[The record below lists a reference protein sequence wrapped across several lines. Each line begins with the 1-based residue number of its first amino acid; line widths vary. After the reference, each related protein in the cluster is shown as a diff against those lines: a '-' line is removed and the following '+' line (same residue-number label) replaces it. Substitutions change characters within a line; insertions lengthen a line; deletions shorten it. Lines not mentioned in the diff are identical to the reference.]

1 MKLTCNT
8 YDLKAA
14 CAKAARVIDKS
25 LSPATNGL
33 LLKAE
38 SGALTV
44 TGYNLT
50 IGISVKIPAMIEI
63 PGAIIA
69 DAKILT
75 NAAGKLQKE
84 NTTLCTDDDI
94 LTVQNGR
101 SNLKVKGIPAEQYP
115 ELPTPEDGTTCR
127 VDGANLVKLIKKTV
141 FAATEDY
148 GVRMTV
154 SDNLRLCAT
163 DGFMLAESS
172 IPCEEGAAPS
182 ATATILP
189 KALLELSDATD
200 AVEISVSSKH
210 FIAQTRDYTLFSRL
224 MSNKREIDV
233 SKVIPDNTLP
243 VKTDFKALISA
254 LERVQILVSAEKLP
268 VKMSFSKD
276 VVELSAKTALG
287 SATDSVTSETDSD
300 LAIGINARYLIEV
313 LKAAETDS
321 FLVSSPVSPLVFKDD
336 SSTYILLPCRLP
348 CGLREAI

>member
-25 LSPATNGL
+25 PSPAINGL
-33 LLKAE
+33 LLSAE
-38 SGALTV
+38 SGVLTV
-44 TGYNLT
+44 TGYNLK
-50 IGISVKIPAMIEI
+50 IGISVHIPAMVEK

-69 DAKILT
+69 DSKILT
-75 NAAGKLQKE
+75 NAAGKLQE
-84 NTTLCTDDDI
+84 FETALSTDEDV
-94 LTVQNGR
+94 LVVQNGR
-101 SNLKVKGIPAEQYP
+101 SRLKVKGIPAEQYP

-141 FAATEDY
+141 FAAADDW

-163 DGFMLAESS
+163 DGFTLAESS
-172 IPCEEGAAPS
+172 IPCEEGTAPS
-182 ATATILP
+182 ATATIPP

-224 MSNKREIDV
+224 MSTAWEIDV
-233 SKVIPDNTLP
+233 DKIIPKNTAS
-243 VKTDFKALISA
+243 VKTDFKALTSA
-254 LERVQILVSAEKLP
+254 LERVQILASTETQP
-268 VKMSFSKD
+268 VKMSLSRD
-276 VVELSAKTALG
+276 AIELSVRTTIG
-287 SATDSVTSETDSD
+287 SATDSVTGETDSD
-300 LAIGINARYLIEV
+300 LVIGINARYLVGV

-336 SSTYILLPCRLP
+336 SSTYILLPVR
-348 CGLREAI
+348 LREIT

>member
-25 LSPATNGL
+25 PSPATNGL
-33 LLKAE
+33 LLSAE
-38 SGALTV
+38 SGVLTV

-75 NAAGKLQKE
+75 NATGKLQKFE
-84 NTTLCTDDDI
+84 TALSTDEDVLI
-94 LTVQNGR
+94 VQNGR

-141 FAATEDY
+141 FAADK

-163 DGFMLAESS
+163 DGFTLAESS
-172 IPCEEGAAPS
+172 IPCEEGTAPS
-182 ATATILP
+182 ATATIPP

-224 MSNKREIDV
+224 MSTAWEIDV
-233 SKVIPDNTLP
+233 DKIIPKNTAS
-243 VKTDFKALISA
+243 VKTDFKALTSA
-254 LERVQILVSAEKLP
+254 LERVQILASTETQP
-268 VKMSFSKD
+268 VKMSLSRD
-276 VVELSAKTALG
+276 AIELSVRTTIG
-287 SATDSVTSETDSD
+287 SATDSVMGETDSD
-300 LAIGINARYLIEV
+300 LVIGINARYLVGV
-313 LKAAETDS
+313 LKATETDS

-336 SSTYILLPCRLP
+336 SSTYILLPVR
-348 CGLREAI
+348 LRERI

>member
-14 CAKAARVIDKS
+14 CAKATRVIDKS
-25 LSPATNGL
+25 PSPATNGL

-38 SGALTV
+38 SGVLTV

-141 FAATEDY
+141 FAAADDK

-163 DGFMLAESS
+163 DGFTLAESS
-172 IPCEEGAAPS
+172 IPCEEGTAPS
-182 ATATILP
+182 ATATIPP

-224 MSNKREIDV
+224 MSTAWEIDV
-233 SKVIPDNTLP
+233 DKIIPKNTAS
-243 VKTDFKALISA
+243 VKTDFKALTSA
-254 LERVQILVSAEKLP
+254 LERVQILASTETQP
-268 VKMSFSKD
+268 VKMSLSRD
-276 VVELSAKTALG
+276 AIELSVRTTIG
-287 SATDSVTSETDSD
+287 SATDSVTGETDSD
-300 LAIGINARYLIEV
+300 LVIGINARYLVRV

-336 SSTYILLPCRLP
+336 SSTYILLPVR
-348 CGLREAI
+348 LRERI

>member
-25 LSPATNGL
+25 PSPATNGL
-33 LLKAE
+33 LLSAE
-38 SGALTV
+38 SGVLTV

-141 FAATEDY
+141 FAAADDK

-163 DGFMLAESS
+163 DGFTLAESS
-172 IPCEEGAAPS
+172 IPLSKAVDER
-182 ATATILP
+182 TAMIPP
-189 KALLELSDATD
+189 KALSELLDATD
-200 AVEISVSSKH
+200 AVEISISEKH
-210 FIAQTRDYTLFSRL
+210 IVARTRDYTLFSRL
-224 MSNKREIDV
+224 MSTTWEIDV
-233 SKVIPDNTLP
+233 ARVIPNDTAQ
-243 VKTDFKALISA
+243 VETDFKSLMAA
-254 LERVQILVSAEKLP
+254 CERVQILASTETQP
-268 VKMSFSKD
+268 VKMSFSSD
-276 VVELSAKTALG
+276 GIELSVKATIG
-287 SATDSVTSETDSD
+287 SANDSVAAQTKAD
-300 LAIGINARYLIEV
+300 LTLGVNAKYLFNV
-313 LKAAETDS
+313 LKAAETDR
-321 FLVSSPVSPLVFKDD
+321 FLVSSPVSPMVFKDEM
-336 SSTYILLPCRLP
+336 STYILLPVRL
-348 CGLREAI
+348 RR

>member
-14 CAKAARVIDKS
+14 CTKAARVIDKS
-25 LSPATNGL
+25 PSPATNGL
-33 LLKAE
+33 LLSAE
-38 SGALTV
+38 SGVLTV

-141 FAATEDY
+141 FAAADDK

-163 DGFMLAESS
+163 DGFTLAESS

-182 ATATILP
+182 ATATIPP

-224 MSNKREIDV
+224 MSTAWEIDV
-233 SKVIPDNTLP
+233 DKIIPKNTAS
-243 VKTDFKALISA
+243 VKTDFKALTSA
-254 LERVQILVSAEKLP
+254 LERVQILASTETQP
-268 VKMSFSKD
+268 VKMSLSRD
-276 VVELSAKTALG
+276 AIELSVRTTIG
-287 SATDSVTSETDSD
+287 SATDSVTGETDSD
-300 LAIGINARYLIEV
+300 LVIGINARYLVGV

-336 SSTYILLPCRLP
+336 SSTYILLPVR
-348 CGLREAI
+348 LREMA

>member
-1 MKLTCNT
+1 M
-8 YDLKAA
+8 
-14 CAKAARVIDKS
+14 
-25 LSPATNGL
+25 
-33 LLKAE
+33 
-38 SGALTV
+38 

-141 FAATEDY
+141 FAAADDK

-163 DGFMLAESS
+163 DGFTLAESS
-172 IPCEEGAAPS
+172 IPCEEGTAPS
-182 ATATILP
+182 ATATIPP

-224 MSNKREIDV
+224 MSTAWEIDV
-233 SKVIPDNTLP
+233 DKIIPKNTAS
-243 VKTDFKALISA
+243 VKTDFKALTSA
-254 LERVQILVSAEKLP
+254 LERVQILASTETQP
-268 VKMSFSKD
+268 VKMSLSRD
-276 VVELSAKTALG
+276 AIELSVRTTIG
-287 SATDSVTSETDSD
+287 SATDSVTGETDSD
-300 LAIGINARYLIEV
+300 LVIGINARYLVGV

-321 FLVSSPVSPLVFKDD
+321 FLVSSPISPLVFKDEM
-336 SSTYILLPCRLP
+336 STYILLPVRL
-348 CGLREAI
+348 RR

>member
-1 MKLTCNT
+1 M
-8 YDLKAA
+8 
-14 CAKAARVIDKS
+14 
-25 LSPATNGL
+25 
-33 LLKAE
+33 
-38 SGALTV
+38 

-141 FAATEDY
+141 FAAADDK

-163 DGFMLAESS
+163 DGFTLAESS
-172 IPCEEGAAPS
+172 IPCEEGTAPS
-182 ATATILP
+182 ATATIPP

-224 MSNKREIDV
+224 MSTAWEIDV
-233 SKVIPDNTLP
+233 DKIIPKNTAS
-243 VKTDFKALISA
+243 VKTDFKALTSA
-254 LERVQILVSAEKLP
+254 LERVQILASTETQP
-268 VKMSFSKD
+268 VKMSLSRD
-276 VVELSAKTALG
+276 AIELSVRTTIG
-287 SATDSVTSETDSD
+287 SATDSVTGETDSD
-300 LAIGINARYLIEV
+300 LVIGINARYLVGV

-336 SSTYILLPCRLP
+336 SSTYILLPVR
-348 CGLREAI
+348 LRETA

>member
-8 YDLKAA
+8 YDLKAV

-25 LSPATNGL
+25 PSSATNGL

-38 SGALTV
+38 SGVLTV

-50 IGISVKIPAMIEI
+50 IGISVHIPAMVEE

-75 NAAGKLQKE
+75 NVAGKLQKE

-141 FAATEDY
+141 FAAADDK

-163 DGFMLAESS
+163 DGFTLAESS
-172 IPCEEGAAPS
+172 IPCEEGTAPS
-182 ATATILP
+182 ATATIPP

-224 MSNKREIDV
+224 MSTAWEIDV
-233 SKVIPDNTLP
+233 DKIIPKNTAS
-243 VKTDFKALISA
+243 VKTDFKALTSA
-254 LERVQILVSAEKLP
+254 LERVQILASTETQP
-268 VKMSFSKD
+268 VKMSLSRD
-276 VVELSAKTALG
+276 AIELSVRTTIG
-287 SATDSVTSETDSD
+287 SATDSVTGETDSD
-300 LAIGINARYLIEV
+300 LVIGINARYLVGV

-321 FLVSSPVSPLVFKDD
+321 FLVSSPVSPLVFKDEM
-336 SSTYILLPCRLP
+336 STYILLPVRL
-348 CGLREAI
+348 RR

>member
-1 MKLTCNT
+1 M
-8 YDLKAA
+8 
-14 CAKAARVIDKS
+14 
-25 LSPATNGL
+25 
-33 LLKAE
+33 
-38 SGALTV
+38 

-69 DAKILT
+69 DAKTLT

-84 NTTLCTDDDI
+84 NTTLFTDGDI

-141 FAATEDY
+141 FAAADDK

-163 DGFMLAESS
+163 DGFTLAESS
-172 IPCEEGAAPS
+172 IPCEEGTAPS
-182 ATATILP
+182 ATATIPP

-224 MSNKREIDV
+224 MSTAWEIDV
-233 SKVIPDNTLP
+233 DKIIPKNTAS
-243 VKTDFKALISA
+243 VKTDFKALTSA
-254 LERVQILVSAEKLP
+254 LERVQILASTETQP
-268 VKMSFSKD
+268 VKMSLSRD
-276 VVELSAKTALG
+276 AIELSVRTTIG
-287 SATDSVTSETDSD
+287 SATDSVTGETDSD
-300 LAIGINARYLIEV
+300 LAIGINARYLVGV
-313 LKAAETDS
+313 LKSAETDS

-336 SSTYILLPCRLP
+336 SSTYILLPVR
-348 CGLREAI
+348 LRETA

>member
-14 CAKAARVIDKS
+14 CAKAVRVIDKS
-25 LSPATNGL
+25 PSPATNGL
-33 LLKAE
+33 LLSAE
-38 SGALTV
+38 SGVLTV

-141 FAATEDY
+141 FAAADDK

-163 DGFMLAESS
+163 DGFTLAESS
-172 IPCEEGAAPS
+172 IPCEEGTAPS
-182 ATATILP
+182 ATATIPP

-224 MSNKREIDV
+224 MSTAWEIDV
-233 SKVIPDNTLP
+233 DKIIPKNTAS
-243 VKTDFKALISA
+243 VKTDFKALTSA
-254 LERVQILVSAEKLP
+254 LERVQILASTETQP
-268 VKMSFSKD
+268 VKMSLSRD
-276 VVELSAKTALG
+276 AIELSVRTTIG
-287 SATDSVTSETDSD
+287 SATDSVMGETDSD
-300 LAIGINARYLIEV
+300 LVIGINARYLVGV

-336 SSTYILLPCRLP
+336 SSTYILLPVR
-348 CGLREAI
+348 LRERI

>member
-25 LSPATNGL
+25 PSSATNGL

-38 SGALTV
+38 SGVLTV

-50 IGISVKIPAMIEI
+50 IGISVHIPAMVEE

-101 SNLKVKGIPAEQYP
+101 SNIKVKGIPAEQYP

-141 FAATEDY
+141 FAAADDK

-163 DGFMLAESS
+163 DGFTLAESS
-172 IPCEEGAAPS
+172 IPCEEGTAPS
-182 ATATILP
+182 ATATIPP

-210 FIAQTRDYTLFSRL
+210 FVAQTRDYTLFSRL
-224 MSNKREIDV
+224 MSTAWEIDV
-233 SKVIPDNTLP
+233 DKIIPKNTAS
-243 VKTDFKALISA
+243 VKTDFKALTSA
-254 LERVQILVSAEKLP
+254 LERVQILASTETQP
-268 VKMSFSKD
+268 VKMSLSRD
-276 VVELSAKTALG
+276 AIELSVRTTIG
-287 SATDSVTSETDSD
+287 SATDSVTGETDSD
-300 LAIGINARYLIEV
+300 LVIGINARYLVGV

-321 FLVSSPVSPLVFKDD
+321 FLVSSPVSPLVFKDEM
-336 SSTYILLPCRLP
+336 STYILLPVRL
-348 CGLREAI
+348 RR

>member
-25 LSPATNGL
+25 PSLATNGL
-33 LLKAE
+33 LLSAE
-38 SGALTV
+38 SGVLTV

-141 FAATEDY
+141 FAAADDK

-163 DGFMLAESS
+163 DGFTLAESS
-172 IPCEEGAAPS
+172 IPCEEGTAPS
-182 ATATILP
+182 ATATIPP

-224 MSNKREIDV
+224 MSTAWEIDV
-233 SKVIPDNTLP
+233 DKIIPKNTAS
-243 VKTDFKALISA
+243 VKTDFKALTSA
-254 LERVQILVSAEKLP
+254 LERVQILASTETQP
-268 VKMSFSKD
+268 VKMSLSRD
-276 VVELSAKTALG
+276 AIELSVRTTIG
-287 SATDSVTSETDSD
+287 SATDSVTGETDSD
-300 LAIGINARYLIEV
+300 LVIGINARYLVGV

-336 SSTYILLPCRLP
+336 SSTYILLPVRL
-348 CGLREAI
+348 GEMA

>member
-1 MKLTCNT
+1 
-8 YDLKAA
+8 
-14 CAKAARVIDKS
+14 
-25 LSPATNGL
+25 
-33 LLKAE
+33 
-38 SGALTV
+38 
-44 TGYNLT
+44 
-50 IGISVKIPAMIEI
+50 MIEI

-141 FAATEDY
+141 FAAADDK

-163 DGFMLAESS
+163 DGFTLAESS
-172 IPCEEGAAPS
+172 IPCEEGTAPG
-182 ATATILP
+182 ATVTIPP

-224 MSNKREIDV
+224 MSTAWGIDV
-233 SKVIPDNTLP
+233 DKIIPKNTAS
-243 VKTDFKALISA
+243 VKTDFKALTSA
-254 LERVQILVSAEKLP
+254 LERVQILASTETQP
-268 VKMSFSKD
+268 VKMSLSRD
-276 VVELSAKTALG
+276 AIELSVRTTIG
-287 SATDSVTSETDSD
+287 SATDSVTGETDSD
-300 LAIGINARYLIEV
+300 LVIGINARYLVGV

-336 SSTYILLPCRLP
+336 SSTYILLPVR
-348 CGLREAI
+348 LRERI

>member
-25 LSPATNGL
+25 PSPATNGL

-38 SGALTV
+38 SGVLTV

-115 ELPTPEDGTTCR
+115 ELPTSEDGTTCR

-141 FAATEDY
+141 FAAADDK

-154 SDNLRLCAT
+154 SDNFRLCAT
-163 DGFMLAESS
+163 DGFTLAESS
-172 IPCEEGAAPS
+172 IPCEEGTAPS
-182 ATATILP
+182 ATATIPP

-200 AVEISVSSKH
+200 AVEISISEKH
-210 FIAQTRDYTLFSRL
+210 FVARTRDYTLFSRL
-224 MSNKREIDV
+224 MSTTWEIDAA
-233 SKVIPDNTLP
+233 KIIPNDTAL
-243 VKTDFKALISA
+243 VETDFKSLMAACES
-254 LERVQILVSAEKLP
+254 VQILASTDTQP
-268 VKMSFSKD
+268 VKISFSSD
-276 VVELSAKTALG
+276 GIELSVKATIG
-287 SATDSVTSETDSD
+287 SANDSVAAQTKAD
-300 LAIGINARYLIEV
+300 LTLGVNARYLFNV
-313 LKAAETDS
+313 LKAAETDR
-321 FLVSSPVSPLVFKDD
+321 FLVSSPVSPLVFKDEM
-336 SSTYILLPCRLP
+336 STYILLPVR
-348 CGLREAI
+348 LRERI

>member
-25 LSPATNGL
+25 PSPATNGL

-38 SGALTV
+38 SGVLTV

-141 FAATEDY
+141 FAAADDK

-163 DGFMLAESS
+163 DGFTLAESS
-172 IPCEEGAAPS
+172 IPCEEGTAPS
-182 ATATILP
+182 ATAIIPP

-224 MSNKREIDV
+224 MSTAWEIDV
-233 SKVIPDNTLP
+233 DKIIPKNTTS
-243 VKTDFKALISA
+243 VRTDFKALTSA
-254 LERVQILVSAEKLP
+254 LERVQILASTETQP
-268 VKMSFSKD
+268 VKMSLSRD
-276 VVELSAKTALG
+276 AIELSVRTTIG
-287 SATDSVTSETDSD
+287 SATDSVTGETDSD
-300 LAIGINARYLIEV
+300 LVIGINARYLVGV

-321 FLVSSPVSPLVFKDD
+321 FLVSSPVSPLVFKDEM
-336 SSTYILLPCRLP
+336 STYILLPVR
-348 CGLREAI
+348 LRERI

>member
-14 CAKAARVIDKS
+14 CTKAARVIDKS
-25 LSPATNGL
+25 PSPATNGL
-33 LLKAE
+33 LLSAE
-38 SGALTV
+38 SGVLTV

-141 FAATEDY
+141 FAAADDK
-148 GVRMTV
+148 GVRMTL
-154 SDNLRLCAT
+154 SDNFRLCAT
-163 DGFMLAESS
+163 DGFTLAESS
-172 IPCEEGAAPS
+172 IPCEEGTAPS
-182 ATATILP
+182 ATATIPP

-224 MSNKREIDV
+224 MSTAWEIDV
-233 SKVIPDNTLP
+233 DKIIPKNTAS
-243 VKTDFKALISA
+243 VKTDFKALTSA
-254 LERVQILVSAEKLP
+254 LERVQILASTETQP
-268 VKMSFSKD
+268 VKMSLSRD
-276 VVELSAKTALG
+276 AIELSVRTTIG
-287 SATDSVTSETDSD
+287 SATDSVTGETDSD
-300 LAIGINARYLIEV
+300 LVIGINARYLVGV

-321 FLVSSPVSPLVFKDD
+321 FLVSSPVSPLVFKDEM
-336 SSTYILLPCRLP
+336 STYILLPVR
-348 CGLREAI
+348 LRERI

>member
-14 CAKAARVIDKS
+14 CAKAVRVIDKS
-25 LSPATNGL
+25 PSPATNGL
-33 LLKAE
+33 LLSAE
-38 SGALTV
+38 SGVLTV

-127 VDGANLVKLIKKTV
+127 VDGANLVRLIKKTV
-141 FAATEDY
+141 FAAADDK

-163 DGFMLAESS
+163 DGFTLAESS
-172 IPCEEGAAPS
+172 IPCEEGTAPS
-182 ATATILP
+182 ATATIPP

-224 MSNKREIDV
+224 MSTMWEIDV
-233 SKVIPDNTLP
+233 DKIIPKNTAL
-243 VKTDFKALISA
+243 VKTDFKALTSA
-254 LERVQILVSAEKLP
+254 LERVQILASTETQP
-268 VKMSFSKD
+268 VKMSFSRD
-276 VVELSAKTALG
+276 AIELSVRTTIG
-287 SATDSVTSETDSD
+287 SATDSVTGETDSD
-300 LAIGINARYLIEV
+300 LTIGINARYLVGV

-336 SSTYILLPCRLP
+336 SSTYILLPVR
-348 CGLREAI
+348 LRERI

>member
-14 CAKAARVIDKS
+14 CAKAVRVIDKS
-25 LSPATNGL
+25 PSPATNGL
-33 LLKAE
+33 LLSAE
-38 SGALTV
+38 GGVLTV

-50 IGISVKIPAMIEI
+50 IGISVYIPAMVEE

-75 NAAGKLQKE
+75 NAAGKLQKFE
-84 NTTLCTDDDI
+84 TALSTDEDVLI
-94 LTVQNGR
+94 VQNGR
-101 SNLKVKGIPAEQYP
+101 SKLKVKGIPWEQYP
-115 ELPTPEDGTTCR
+115 ALPTTENGVTCC
-127 VDGANLVKLIKKTV
+127 VDGEKLVKLIKKTV
-141 FAATEDY
+141 FCADEDK

-154 SDNLRLCAT
+154 SSELKLCAT
-163 DGFMLAESS
+163 DGFTLAESS
-172 IPCEEGAAPS
+172 IPLSKAVDER
-182 ATATILP
+182 TAMIPP

-224 MSNKREIDV
+224 MSTAWEIDV
-233 SKVIPDNTLP
+233 DKIIPKNTAS

-254 LERVQILVSAEKLP
+254 LERVQILASTETQP
-268 VKMSFSKD
+268 VKMS
-276 VVELSAKTALG
+276 LSRDAIGLSVRTTIG
-287 SATDSVTSETDSD
+287 SATDSVTGETDSD
-300 LAIGINARYLIEV
+300 LVIGINARYLVGV

-336 SSTYILLPCRLP
+336 SSTYILLPVR
-348 CGLREAI
+348 LRERI

>member
-25 LSPATNGL
+25 PSPAINGL
-33 LLKAE
+33 LLSAE
-38 SGALTV
+38 SGVLTV

-69 DAKILT
+69 DSKILT
-75 NAAGKLQKE
+75 NAAGKLQE
-84 NTTLCTDDDI
+84 FETALSTDEDVLI
-94 LTVQNGR
+94 VQNGR
-101 SNLKVKGIPAEQYP
+101 SRLKVKGIPAEQYP

-141 FAATEDY
+141 FAAADDK

-163 DGFMLAESS
+163 DGFTLAESS
-172 IPCEEGAAPS
+172 IPCEEGTAPS
-182 ATATILP
+182 ATATIPP
-189 KALLELSDATD
+189 KALFELSDATD

-224 MSNKREIDV
+224 MSTAWEIDV
-233 SKVIPDNTLP
+233 DKIIPKNTAS
-243 VKTDFKALISA
+243 VKTDFKALTSA
-254 LERVQILVSAEKLP
+254 LERVQILASTETQP
-268 VKMSFSKD
+268 VRMSLSRD
-276 VVELSAKTALG
+276 AIELSVRTTIG
-287 SATDSVTSETDSD
+287 SATDSVTGETDSD
-300 LAIGINARYLIEV
+300 LVIGINARYLVGV
-313 LKAAETDS
+313 LKAAETDR

-336 SSTYILLPCRLP
+336 SSTYILLPVR
-348 CGLREAI
+348 LRERI

>member
-14 CAKAARVIDKS
+14 CAKAVRVIDKS
-25 LSPATNGL
+25 PSPATNGL
-33 LLKAE
+33 LLSAE
-38 SGALTV
+38 SGVLTV

-141 FAATEDY
+141 FAAADDK

-163 DGFMLAESS
+163 DGFTLAESS
-172 IPCEEGAAPS
+172 IPCEEGTAPS
-182 ATATILP
+182 ATATIPP

-224 MSNKREIDV
+224 MSTAWEIDV
-233 SKVIPDNTLP
+233 DKIVPKNTTS
-243 VKTDFKALISA
+243 VKTDFKALTSA
-254 LERVQILVSAEKLP
+254 LERVQILASTETQP
-268 VKMSFSKD
+268 VKMSLSRD
-276 VVELSAKTALG
+276 AIELSVRTTIG
-287 SATDSVTSETDSD
+287 SATDSVMGETDSD
-300 LAIGINARYLIEV
+300 LVIGINARYLVGV

-321 FLVSSPVSPLVFKDD
+321 FLVSSPVSPLVFKDEM
-336 SSTYILLPCRLP
+336 STYILLPVRL
-348 CGLREAI
+348 RR

>member
-25 LSPATNGL
+25 PSPATNGL

-38 SGALTV
+38 SGVLTV

-94 LTVQNGR
+94 LIVQNGR

-115 ELPTPEDGTTCR
+115 ALPTAENGVTCC
-127 VDGANLVKLIKKTV
+127 VDGEKLVKLIKKTV
-141 FAATEDY
+141 FCADEDR
-148 GVRMTV
+148 GVRMTM
-154 SDNLRLCAT
+154 SSELKLCAT
-163 DGFMLAESS
+163 DGFTLAESS
-172 IPCEEGAAPS
+172 IPLSKAVDER
-182 ATATILP
+182 TAMIPP
-189 KALLELSDATD
+189 KALSELLDATD
-200 AVEISVSSKH
+200 AVEISISEKH
-210 FIAQTRDYTLFSRL
+210 IVAQTRDYTLFSRL
-224 MSNKREIDV
+224 MSTTWEIDV
-233 SKVIPDNTLP
+233 DKIIPKNTAS
-243 VKTDFKALISA
+243 VKTDFKALTSA
-254 LERVQILVSAEKLP
+254 LERVQILASTETQP
-268 VKMSFSKD
+268 VKMSFSRD
-276 VVELSAKTALG
+276 AIELSVRTTIG
-287 SATDSVTSETDSD
+287 SATDSVTGETDSD
-300 LAIGINARYLIEV
+300 LTIGINARYLVGV

-321 FLVSSPVSPLVFKDD
+321 FLVSSPVSPLVFKDEM
-336 SSTYILLPCRLP
+336 STYILLPVRL
-348 CGLREAI
+348 RR

>member
-25 LSPATNGL
+25 SSPAANGL
-33 LLKAE
+33 LLSAE
-38 SGALTV
+38 SGVLTV
-44 TGYNLT
+44 TGYNLKT
-50 IGISVKIPAMIEI
+50 GISVHIPAMVEK

-69 DAKILT
+69 DSKILT
-75 NAAGKLQKE
+75 NAAGKLQE
-84 NTTLCTDDDI
+84 FETALSTDEDVLI
-94 LTVQNGR
+94 VQNGR
-101 SNLKVKGIPAEQYP
+101 SRLKVKGIPAEQYP

-141 FAATEDY
+141 FAAADDK

-163 DGFMLAESS
+163 DGFTLAESS
-172 IPCEEGAAPS
+172 IPCEEGTASS
-182 ATATILP
+182 ATATIPP

-224 MSNKREIDV
+224 MSTAWEIDV
-233 SKVIPDNTLP
+233 DKIIPKNTAS
-243 VKTDFKALISA
+243 VKTDFKALTSA
-254 LERVQILVSAEKLP
+254 LERVQILASTETQP
-268 VKMSFSKD
+268 VKMSLSRD
-276 VVELSAKTALG
+276 AIELSVRTTIG
-287 SATDSVTSETDSD
+287 SASDSVTGETDSD
-300 LAIGINARYLIEV
+300 LVIGINARYLVGV

-336 SSTYILLPCRLP
+336 SSTYILLPVR
-348 CGLREAI
+348 LRERI

>member
-14 CAKAARVIDKS
+14 CTKAARVIDKS
-25 LSPATNGL
+25 PSPATNGL

-38 SGALTV
+38 SGDLTV

-141 FAATEDY
+141 FAAADDK

-163 DGFMLAESS
+163 DGFTLAESS
-172 IPCEEGAAPS
+172 IPCEEGTAPS
-182 ATATILP
+182 ATATIPP

-224 MSNKREIDV
+224 MSTAWEIDV
-233 SKVIPDNTLP
+233 DKIIPKNTAS
-243 VKTDFKALISA
+243 VKTDFKALTSA
-254 LERVQILVSAEKLP
+254 LERVQILASTETQP
-268 VKMSFSKD
+268 VKMSLSRD
-276 VVELSAKTALG
+276 AIELSVRTTIG
-287 SATDSVTSETDSD
+287 SATDSVTGETDSD
-300 LAIGINARYLIEV
+300 LAKEINARYLVGV

-321 FLVSSPVSPLVFKDD
+321 FLVSSPVSPLVFKDEM
-336 SSTYILLPCRLP
+336 STYILLPVR
-348 CGLREAI
+348 LRERI

>member
-14 CAKAARVIDKS
+14 CTKAARVIDKS
-25 LSPATNGL
+25 PSPATNGL

-38 SGALTV
+38 SGVLTV

-141 FAATEDY
+141 FAAADDK

-163 DGFMLAESS
+163 DGFTLAESS
-172 IPCEEGAAPS
+172 IPCEEGTAPS
-182 ATATILP
+182 ATATIPP

-224 MSNKREIDV
+224 MSTAWEIDV
-233 SKVIPDNTLP
+233 DKIIPKNTAS
-243 VKTDFKALISA
+243 VKTDFKALTSA
-254 LERVQILVSAEKLP
+254 LERVQILASTETQP
-268 VKMSFSKD
+268 VKMSLSRD
-276 VVELSAKTALG
+276 AIELSVKTTIG
-287 SATDSVTSETDSD
+287 SATDSVTGETDSD
-300 LAIGINARYLIEV
+300 LVIGINARYLVVV

-336 SSTYILLPCRLP
+336 SSTYILLPVR
-348 CGLREAI
+348 LRERI

>member
-25 LSPATNGL
+25 PSPATNGL

-38 SGALTV
+38 SGVLTV

-141 FAATEDY
+141 FAAADDK

-154 SDNLRLCAT
+154 SNNLRLCAT
-163 DGFMLAESS
+163 DGFTLAESS
-172 IPCEEGAAPS
+172 IPCEEVTAPS
-182 ATATILP
+182 ATATIPP
-189 KALLELSDATD
+189 KALLELLDATD
-200 AVEISVSSKH
+200 AVEISISEKH
-210 FIAQTRDYTLFSRL
+210 IVARTRDYTLFSRL
-224 MSNKREIDV
+224 MSTTWEIDV
-233 SKVIPDNTLP
+233 ARVIPNDTAQ
-243 VKTDFKALISA
+243 VETDFKSLMAA
-254 LERVQILVSAEKLP
+254 CERVQILASTETLP
-268 VKMSFSKD
+268 VKLSFSSD
-276 VVELSAKTALG
+276 GIELSVKATIG
-287 SATDSVTSETDSD
+287 SANDSVAAQTKAD
-300 LAIGINARYLIEV
+300 LTLGVNAKYLFNV
-313 LKAAETDS
+313 LKAAETDR
-321 FLVSSPVSPLVFKDD
+321 FLVSSPVSPMVFKDEM
-336 SSTYILLPCRLP
+336 STYILLPVRL
-348 CGLREAI
+348 RR

>member
-14 CAKAARVIDKS
+14 CDKAARVIDKS
-25 LSPATNGL
+25 PSPATNGL

-38 SGALTV
+38 SGVLTV

-75 NAAGKLQKE
+75 NAAGKLQKFE
-84 NTTLCTDDDI
+84 TALSTDEDV

-115 ELPTPEDGTTCR
+115 ELSTPEDGTTCR

-141 FAATEDY
+141 FAAADDK

-163 DGFMLAESS
+163 DGFTLAESS
-172 IPCEEGAAPS
+172 IPCEEGTAPS
-182 ATATILP
+182 ATATIPP

-224 MSNKREIDV
+224 MSTAWEIDV
-233 SKVIPDNTLP
+233 DKIIPKNTAS
-243 VKTDFKALISA
+243 VKTDFKALTSA
-254 LERVQILVSAEKLP
+254 LERVQILASTETQP
-268 VKMSFSKD
+268 VKMSLSRD
-276 VVELSAKTALG
+276 AIELSVRTTIG
-287 SATDSVTSETDSD
+287 SATDSVTGETDSD
-300 LAIGINARYLIEV
+300 LAIGINARYLVGV

-321 FLVSSPVSPLVFKDD
+321 FLVSSPVSPLVFKDEM
-336 SSTYILLPCRLP
+336 STYILLPVRL
-348 CGLREAI
+348 RR

>member
-14 CAKAARVIDKS
+14 CTKAARVIDKS
-25 LSPATNGL
+25 PSPATNGL

-38 SGALTV
+38 SGVLTV

-141 FAATEDY
+141 FAAADDK

-163 DGFMLAESS
+163 DGFTLAESS
-172 IPCEEGAAPS
+172 IPCEEGTAPS
-182 ATATILP
+182 ATATIPP

-224 MSNKREIDV
+224 MSTAWEIDV
-233 SKVIPDNTLP
+233 DKIVPKNTTS
-243 VKTDFKALISA
+243 VKTDFKALTSA
-254 LERVQILVSAEKLP
+254 LERVQILASTETQP
-268 VKMSFSKD
+268 VKMSLSRD
-276 VVELSAKTALG
+276 AIELSVRTTIG
-287 SATDSVTSETDSD
+287 SATDSVMGETDSD
-300 LAIGINARYLIEV
+300 LVIGINARYLVGV

-321 FLVSSPVSPLVFKDD
+321 FLVSSPVSPLVFKDEM
-336 SSTYILLPCRLP
+336 STYILLPVRL
-348 CGLREAI
+348 RR

>member
-25 LSPATNGL
+25 PSPATNGL

-38 SGALTV
+38 SGVLTV

-141 FAATEDY
+141 FAAADDK

-154 SDNLRLCAT
+154 SNNLRLCAT
-163 DGFMLAESS
+163 DGFTLAESS
-172 IPCEEGAAPS
+172 IPCEEVTAPS
-182 ATATILP
+182 ATATIPP
-189 KALLELSDATD
+189 KALLELLDATD
-200 AVEISVSSKH
+200 AVEISISEKH
-210 FIAQTRDYTLFSRL
+210 IVARTRDYTLFSRL
-224 MSNKREIDV
+224 MSTTWEIDV
-233 SKVIPDNTLP
+233 ARVIPNDTAQ
-243 VKTDFKALISA
+243 VETDFKSLMAA
-254 LERVQILVSAEKLP
+254 CERVQILASTETQP
-268 VKMSFSKD
+268 VKMSLSRD
-276 VVELSAKTALG
+276 AIELSVRTTIG
-287 SATDSVTSETDSD
+287 SANDSVAAQTKAD
-300 LAIGINARYLIEV
+300 LTLGVNAKYLFNV
-313 LKAAETDS
+313 LKAAETDR
-321 FLVSSPVSPLVFKDD
+321 FLVSSPVSPMVFKDEM
-336 SSTYILLPCRLP
+336 STYILLPVRL
-348 CGLREAI
+348 RR

>member
-25 LSPATNGL
+25 PSPATNGL
-33 LLKAE
+33 LLKAKN
-38 SGALTV
+38 GVLTV

-84 NTTLCTDDDI
+84 NTTLFTDGDI

-141 FAATEDY
+141 FAAADDK

-163 DGFMLAESS
+163 DGFTLAESS
-172 IPCEEGAAPS
+172 IPCEEGTAPS
-182 ATATILP
+182 ATATIPP

-224 MSNKREIDV
+224 MSTAWEIDV
-233 SKVIPDNTLP
+233 
-243 VKTDFKALISA
+243 
-254 LERVQILVSAEKLP
+254 E
-268 VKMSFSKD
+268 M
-276 VVELSAKTALG
+276 
-287 SATDSVTSETDSD
+287 
-300 LAIGINARYLIEV
+300 
-313 LKAAETDS
+313 
-321 FLVSSPVSPLVFKDD
+321 PLNC
-336 SSTYILLPCRLP
+336 L
-348 CGLREAI
+348 

>member
-25 LSPATNGL
+25 PSPAINGL
-33 LLKAE
+33 LLSAE
-38 SGALTV
+38 SGVLTV

-69 DAKILT
+69 DSKILT
-75 NAAGKLQKE
+75 NAAGKLQE
-84 NTTLCTDDDI
+84 FETALSTDEDVLI
-94 LTVQNGR
+94 VQNGR
-101 SNLKVKGIPAEQYP
+101 SRLKVKGIPAEQYP

-141 FAATEDY
+141 FAAADDK

-163 DGFMLAESS
+163 DGFTLAESS
-172 IPCEEGAAPS
+172 IPCEEGTAPS
-182 ATATILP
+182 ATATIPP

-224 MSNKREIDV
+224 MSTAWEIDV
-233 SKVIPDNTLP
+233 DKIIPKNTAS
-243 VKTDFKALISA
+243 VKTDFKALTSA
-254 LERVQILVSAEKLP
+254 LERVQILASTETQP
-268 VKMSFSKD
+268 VRMSLSRD
-276 VVELSAKTALG
+276 AIELSVRTTIG
-287 SATDSVTSETDSD
+287 SATDSVTGETDSD
-300 LAIGINARYLIEV
+300 LVIGINARYLVGV
-313 LKAAETDS
+313 LKAAETDR

-336 SSTYILLPCRLP
+336 SSTYILLPVR
-348 CGLREAI
+348 LRERI

>member
-14 CAKAARVIDKS
+14 CTKAARVIDKS
-25 LSPATNGL
+25 PSPATNGL
-33 LLKAE
+33 LLKAKN
-38 SGALTV
+38 GVLTV

-141 FAATEDY
+141 FAAADDK

-163 DGFMLAESS
+163 DGFTLAESS
-172 IPCEEGAAPS
+172 IPCEEGTAPS
-182 ATATILP
+182 ATATIPP

-224 MSNKREIDV
+224 MSTAWEIDV
-233 SKVIPDNTLP
+233 DKIIPKNTAS
-243 VKTDFKALISA
+243 VKTDFKALTSA
-254 LERVQILVSAEKLP
+254 LERVQILASTETQP
-268 VKMSFSKD
+268 VKMSLSRD
-276 VVELSAKTALG
+276 AIELSVRTTIG
-287 SATDSVTSETDSD
+287 SATDSVTGETDSD
-300 LAIGINARYLIEV
+300 LVIGINARYLVGV
-313 LKAAETDS
+313 LKVAETDS
-321 FLVSSPVSPLVFKDD
+321 FLVSSPVSPLVFKDEM
-336 SSTYILLPCRLP
+336 STYILLPVR
-348 CGLREAI
+348 LRERI

>member
-25 LSPATNGL
+25 PSPATNGL

-38 SGALTV
+38 SGVLTV

-141 FAATEDY
+141 FAAADDK

-154 SDNLRLCAT
+154 SNNLRLCAT
-163 DGFMLAESS
+163 DGFTLAESS
-172 IPCEEGAAPS
+172 IPCEEVTAPS
-182 ATATILP
+182 ATATIPP
-189 KALLELSDATD
+189 KALLELLDATD
-200 AVEISVSSKH
+200 AVEISISEKH
-210 FIAQTRDYTLFSRL
+210 IVARTRDYTLFSRL
-224 MSNKREIDV
+224 MSTTWEIDV
-233 SKVIPDNTLP
+233 ARVIPNDTAQ
-243 VKTDFKALISA
+243 VETDFKSLMAA
-254 LERVQILVSAEKLP
+254 CERVQIFASTETQP
-268 VKMSFSKD
+268 VKMSFSSD
-276 VVELSAKTALG
+276 GIELSVKATIG
-287 SATDSVTSETDSD
+287 SANDSVAAQTKAD
-300 LAIGINARYLIEV
+300 LTLGVNAKYLFNV
-313 LKAAETDS
+313 LKAAETDR
-321 FLVSSPVSPLVFKDD
+321 FLVSSPVSPMVFKDEM
-336 SSTYILLPCRLP
+336 STYILLPVRL
-348 CGLREAI
+348 RR

>member
-25 LSPATNGL
+25 PSLATNGL
-33 LLKAE
+33 LLSAE
-38 SGALTV
+38 SGVLTV

-141 FAATEDY
+141 FAAADDK

-163 DGFMLAESS
+163 DGFTLAESS
-172 IPCEEGAAPS
+172 IPCEEGTAPS
-182 ATATILP
+182 ATATIPP

-224 MSNKREIDV
+224 MSTAWEIDV
-233 SKVIPDNTLP
+233 DKIIPKNTAS
-243 VKTDFKALISA
+243 VKTDFKALTSA
-254 LERVQILVSAEKLP
+254 LKRVQILASTETQP
-268 VKMSFSKD
+268 VKMSLSRD
-276 VVELSAKTALG
+276 AIELSVRTTIG
-287 SATDSVTSETDSD
+287 SATDSVTGETDSD
-300 LAIGINARYLIEV
+300 LVIGINARYLVGV

-336 SSTYILLPCRLP
+336 SSTYILLPVRL
-348 CGLREAI
+348 GEMA